1 MFRKTLT
8 ACILAVS
15 FSTLLNA
22 QSLREKIQEEDLII
36 CSHRG
41 VSHPNQ
47 IENSITSM
55 EISLESRILLHEV
68 DLMES
73 SDGVLFLLH
82 DETLDRTTNITGR
95 ISDRHSE
102 ELAIAELRGV
112 DENLPRFSDVL
123 EWAKENEA
131 YLMLDVKQA
140 PVKKVMDEVQSTDMM
155 DRVMILTFNR
165 ERAREAFDYEGD
177 FLVSVL
183 ITAEEDI
190 DFYQNM
196 AGNKDYLL
204 AYVNKTAD
212 DSLYEKVNEA
222 GIPIVTDT
230 MGELDDRA
238 NEEGL
243 KVYQDFIH
251 YKKPS
256 ILVTDYPLLLQQ
268 VVE

>member
-1 MFRKTLT
+1 MFRKTLLT
-8 ACILAVS
+8 CILSVA
-15 FSTLLNA
+15 LLNLLHG
-22 QSLREKIQEEDLII
+22 QSLREKIQTEDLII

-41 VSHPNQ
+41 VTHPNQ

-55 EISLESRILLHEV
+55 EISLESRILLHEI

-73 SDGVLFLLH
+73 SDGELFLLH
-82 DETLDRTTNITGR
+82 DETLDRTTDLTGR
-95 ISDRHSE
+95 ISEKHSD
-102 ELAIAELRGV
+102 ELADAKLRGI
-112 DENLPRFSDVL
+112 DENLPRFGDVL
-123 EWAKENEA
+123 DWAKENEA

-140 PVKKVMDEVQSTDMM
+140 PVKKVMDEVQSADMM

-165 ERAREAFDYEGD
+165 ERAQEAFDYEGD

-183 ITAEEDI
+183 ITSEEDI

-196 AGNKDYLL
+196 ARNKDYLL
-204 AYVNKTAD
+204 AYINKTAD
-212 DSLYEKVNEA
+212 DSLFEKVNEA

-251 YKKPS
+251 YKKPD